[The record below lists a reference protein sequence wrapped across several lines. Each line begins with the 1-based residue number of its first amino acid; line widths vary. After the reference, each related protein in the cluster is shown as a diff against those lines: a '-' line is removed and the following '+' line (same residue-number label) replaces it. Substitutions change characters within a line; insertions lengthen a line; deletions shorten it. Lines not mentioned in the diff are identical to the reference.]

1 MPVGVTTLSLDTISC
16 PVFMEVQNKA
26 IAAALHEHTLC
37 RSVSGSADQPT
48 VTERASALDPNTTA
62 WLDLTLRWIHL
73 IAGAAWIGTSFYF
86 NWINHHIRPPEIPRE
101 GVSGE
106 LWSVHGGAFYRVEKF
121 GVAPKQLPKT
131 LHWFKWEA
139 YLTWITGIALL
150 ILIYYVGADL
160 YLVDPSVSDIGSGTA
175 ITIGVGAL
183 VGAWI
188 IYDLLCKSPLSA
200 RPIPFAVVVFVLATA
215 VAFGLTRVFGSRGA
229 YIHMGAMLG
238 TLMAVNV
245 FMVIIPGQRAMVDAM
260 MKGLEP
266 DAREGRAGALRSLH
280 NNYMTLPVL
289 FIMTSSHYPMAYGHA
304 ANWAI
309 LAALALIGA
318 ITRHYFNLKGK
329 GRESPWILPGAA
341 VAMIA
346 LAFVSRPSVAPSA
359 STASSAEHVS
369 IEVVQ
374 AIIQEKCAVCHST
387 NPSHPAAAAA
397 PPDVIMDTR
406 EQIGALAERINAV
419 AVLSATMP
427 LGNVTGLT
435 QEERDVL
442 GRWIRDGANIGAGR

>member
-1 MPVGVTTLSLDTISC
+1 M
-16 PVFMEVQNKA
+16 
-26 IAAALHEHTLC
+26 
-37 RSVSGSADQPT
+37 
-48 VTERASALDPNTTA
+48 DPNTTA
-62 WLDLTLRWIHL
+62 WLNLTFRWIHV
-73 IAGAAWIGTSFYF
+73 IAGVAWIGTSFYF
-86 NWINHHIRPPEIPRE
+86 NWLNHHLRPPETARE

-121 GVAPKQLPKT
+121 AVAPKRLPKT

-160 YLVDPSVSDIGSGTA
+160 YLVDPSVSDIGAGAA
-175 ITIGVGAL
+175 IAIGVGAL

-188 IYDLLCKSPLSA
+188 VYDLLCKSPLSA

-229 YIHMGAMLG
+229 YIHMGAILG

-245 FMVIIPGQRAMVDAM
+245 FMVIIPGQRIMVDAM
-260 MKGLEP
+260 MRGLEP
-266 DAREGRAGALRSLH
+266 DASKGRAGALRSLH

-289 FIMTSSHYPMAYGHA
+289 FIMTSSHYPMVYGNA

-318 ITRHYFNLKGK
+318 MTRHYFNLRGE
-329 GRESPWILPGAA
+329 GRESPWILPTAA
-341 VAMIA
+341 GAMIA
-346 LAFVSRPSVAPSA
+346 LAFVSRPSVAPSV

-369 IEVVQ
+369 IDVVQ
-374 AIIQEKCAVCHST
+374 AVIQEKCVVCHSA
-387 NPSHPAAAAA
+387 NPSYPAYSAA
-397 PPDVIMDTR
+397 PAGVIMDSK

-435 QEERDVL
+435 QEERDVI
-442 GRWIRDGANIGAGR
+442 GRWIREGAEIGAER